1 MNFVL
6 IISFLL
12 IAFLLSMIHQKFTA
26 YSPHEGHVSFLTLA
40 RVPFPTSLG
49 GDVRKSLDL
58 RPIAKELVP
67 NIKRYRAPGAGAWA
81 LHEGR
86 RLRGDRGEVEEEED
100 EEGESRTS
108 WSREGISE
116 AEPL

>member
-1 MNFVL
+1 M
-6 IISFLL
+6 
-12 IAFLLSMIHQKFTA
+12 
-26 YSPHEGHVSFLTLA
+26 SFLTLA

-58 RPIAKELVP
+58 LPIAKELVP
-67 NIKRYRAPGAGAWA
+67 NIKRYRAPGAGAWEA
-81 LHEGR
+81 HEGR
-86 RLRGDRGEVEEEED
+86 RLRGDRGEVEEEGEED

>member
-1 MNFVL
+1 
-6 IISFLL
+6 
-12 IAFLLSMIHQKFTA
+12 MIHQRFTA

-58 RPIAKELVP
+58 LPIAKELVP

-81 LHEGR
+81 VHEGR
-86 RLRGDRGEVEEEED
+86 RLRGDRGEVE

>member
-1 MNFVL
+1 
-6 IISFLL
+6 
-12 IAFLLSMIHQKFTA
+12 MIHQRFTA

-58 RPIAKELVP
+58 LPIAKELVP

-81 LHEGR
+81 EGC
-86 RLRGDRGEVEEEED
+86 

>member
-1 MNFVL
+1 MNCVL

-12 IAFLLSMIHQKFTA
+12 IAFLVPMIHKTFRA
-26 YSPHEGHVSFLTLA
+26 YSPQEGHVSFLTLA

-58 RPIAKELVP
+58 LPIAKELVP

-81 LHEGR
+81 VHEGR
-86 RLRGDRGEVEEEED
+86 RLRGDRGEVEEEE
-100 EEGESRTS
+100 EEGEIRTS
-108 WSREGISE
+108 WRREGISE

>member
-1 MNFVL
+1 MNCVL

-12 IAFLLSMIHQKFTA
+12 IAFLVSVIHQKFIA
-26 YSPHEGHVSFLTLA
+26 YSPQEGHVSFLTLA

-58 RPIAKELVP
+58 LPIAKELVP

-86 RLRGDRGEVEEEED
+86 RLRGDRGDVE

-108 WSREGISE
+108 
-116 AEPL
+116 